1 MWVTLFEVYK
11 AITDPDEFAEAIW
24 HMVRLRESSEEV
36 AESLKSEVPEERLQL
51 LRTAAREGIYPL
63 SLEQLQ

>member
-1 MWVTLFEVYK
+1 MTLFEVYK

-51 LRTAAREGIYPL
+51 LRTAAVREFIPYL
-63 SLEQLQ
+63 